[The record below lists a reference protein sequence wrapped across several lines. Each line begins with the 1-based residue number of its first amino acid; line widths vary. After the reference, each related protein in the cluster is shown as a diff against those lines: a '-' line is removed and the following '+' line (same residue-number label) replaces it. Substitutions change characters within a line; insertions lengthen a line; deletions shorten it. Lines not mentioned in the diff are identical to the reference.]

1 MRDLRADIL
10 SMLSGAFLLVGAIPA
25 NAADRVETL
34 LGTLADAAGPSG
46 YEEPVRAIMVR
57 ELKPLATRVSYDGHG
72 VGNRATWHLRTADHA
87 RCTHG

>member
-1 MRDLRADIL
+1 MRDLRSDIL
-10 SMLSGAFLLVGAIPA
+10 SMLSGAFLLGGAVSA

-57 ELKPLATRVSYDGHG
+57 ELKPLATHVSYDGMG
-72 VGNRATWHLRTADHA
+72 
-87 RCTHG
+87 